1 MVYQIIRF
9 INIKIFGKKK
19 KICDT
24 MKTVDN
30 SIKGIQ
36 TFFGGS
42 ITLTDNERTDIMKVI
57 KSLENRGVLLKRT
70 TRKITSQERGYL
82 NFLIPLM
89 TAGLPL
95 IKGVLTKNVLLAF
108 GLSAGMSAVD
118 ATIQKDICKSGTTA
132 LAISNEHTD
141 NEHIMKTV
149 KSLEESGLQIQGI
162 SEKIKCEAKEEKG
175 GLLRMLLGKLA
186 ASILGNTLSG
196 RWVMRAGETQL
207 EQVKIFNA
215 TPSFN

>member
-1 MVYQIIRF
+1 
-9 INIKIFGKKK
+9 
-19 KICDT
+19 

-30 SIKGIQ
+30 SIKGIK

-57 KSLENRGVLLKRT
+57 KSLENRGILLKRT

-82 NFLIPLM
+82 NFLMLLM
-89 TAGLPL
+89 TAGLPS

-108 GLSAGMSAVD
+108 GLSAEMSAVD
-118 ATIQKDICKSGTTA
+118 ATIQKDICRSGTTA
-132 LAISNEHTD
+132 LAISNEHT
-141 NEHIMKTV
+141 EHIMKTV
-149 KSLEESGLQIQGI
+149 KSLEESGLQIQRI
-162 SEKIKCEAKEEKG
+162 SETIKCEAKEEKG

-186 ASILGNTLSG
+186 ASILGYTLSG
-196 RWVMRAGETQL
+196 RWLMRAGETQL

>member
-1 MVYQIIRF
+1 
-9 INIKIFGKKK
+9 
-19 KICDT
+19 

-30 SIKGIQ
+30 SIKGIK

-57 KSLENRGVLLKRT
+57 KSFENRGILLKRT

-82 NFLIPLM
+82 NFLILLM
-89 TAGLPL
+89 TAGLPS

-108 GLSAGMSAVD
+108 GLSAVMSAVD
-118 ATIQKDICKSGTTA
+118 ATIQKDICRSGTTA
-132 LAISNEHTD
+132 LAISNEHT
-141 NEHIMKTV
+141 EHIMKTV
-149 KSLEESGLQIQGI
+149 KSLEESGLQIQRI
-162 SEKIKCEAKEEKG
+162 SETIKCEAKEEKG

-186 ASILGNTLSG
+186 ASILGYTLSG
-196 RWVMRAGETQL
+196 RWLMRAGETQL

>member
-1 MVYQIIRF
+1 
-9 INIKIFGKKK
+9 
-19 KICDT
+19 

-30 SIKGIQ
+30 SIKGIK

-57 KSLENRGVLLKRT
+57 KYLENRGILLKRT
-70 TRKITSQERGYL
+70 TRKITSQESGYL
-82 NFLIPLM
+82 NFLILLM
-89 TAGLPL
+89 TAGLPS

-108 GLSAGMSAVD
+108 GLSAEMSAVD
-118 ATIQKDICKSGTTA
+118 ATIQKDICRSGTTA
-132 LAISNEHTD
+132 LAISNEHT
-141 NEHIMKTV
+141 EHIMKTV
-149 KSLEESGLQIQGI
+149 KSLEESGLQIQRI
-162 SEKIKCEAKEEKG
+162 SETIKCEAKEEKG

-186 ASILGNTLSG
+186 ASILGYTLSG
-196 RWVMRAGETQL
+196 RWLMRAGETQL

>member
-1 MVYQIIRF
+1 
-9 INIKIFGKKK
+9 
-19 KICDT
+19 

-30 SIKGIQ
+30 SIKGIK

-57 KSLENRGVLLKRT
+57 KYLENRGILLKRT

-82 NFLIPLM
+82 NFLILSM
-89 TAGLPL
+89 TAGLPS

-108 GLSAGMSAVD
+108 GLSAEMSAVD
-118 ATIQKDICKSGTTA
+118 ATIQKDICRSGTTA
-132 LAISNEHTD
+132 LAISNEHT
-141 NEHIMKTV
+141 EHIMKTV
-149 KSLEESGLQIQGI
+149 KSLEESGLQIQRI
-162 SEKIKCEAKEEKG
+162 SETIKCEAKEEKG

-186 ASILGNTLSG
+186 ASILGYTLSG
-196 RWVMRAGETQL
+196 RWLMRAGETQL

>member
-1 MVYQIIRF
+1 
-9 INIKIFGKKK
+9 
-19 KICDT
+19 

-30 SIKGIQ
+30 SIKGIK

-57 KSLENRGVLLKRT
+57 KYLENRGILLKRT

-82 NFLIPLM
+82 NFLILLM
-89 TAGLPL
+89 TAGLPS

-108 GLSAGMSAVD
+108 GLSAVMSAVD
-118 ATIQKDICKSGTTA
+118 ATIQKDICRSGTTA
-132 LAISNEHTD
+132 LAISNEHT
-141 NEHIMKTV
+141 EHIMKTV
-149 KSLEESGLQIQGI
+149 KSLEESGLQIQRI
-162 SEKIKCEAKEEKG
+162 SETIKCEAKEEKG

-186 ASILGNTLSG
+186 ASILGYTLSG
-196 RWVMRAGETQL
+196 RWLMRAGETQL